1 MIRRT
6 SYVAAMTAVALALAP
21 ASYSHAQSAG
31 AQASRAA
38 KAAPALRPAAS
49 PEALGFD
56 AARLKRLD
64 EAMAQA
70 VAEGR
75 VAGMTTLL
83 ARHGQVVAFN
93 TYGVKDLATREPV
106 ARDTL
111 FRIYSMTKPVTG
123 VALMILFE
131 EGRWRLDDP
140 ITRYVPEFA
149 NLQVMTGQDAAGR
162 PILEPMKRP
171 PTMRDLVS
179 HTAGFG
185 YGLNPSSPL
194 DKMYQDRQ
202 VLQSDGLPQMIGKI
216 AELPLAFQ
224 PGERWQY
231 SIAVDIQ
238 GYVIERITGQ
248 TLGQFFDERIFR
260 PLKMADTGFQVP
272 ADKARRLS
280 AIYNTVPD
288 TTRIEPATRLF
299 GGDMPDYTRPPNLE
313 SGGAGLVSTT
323 MDYARFAQMLVN
335 KGELDGVRI
344 LSPASV
350 EMMGTNLLSDA
361 ILKSGGR
368 FDEAVGF
375 GVDVQ
380 VVDKPRYAGSLEGKG
395 TISWN
400 GAAGT
405 WFWADPTNDL
415 VFVGMV
421 QRLGGTGGDPL
432 GTAARTLT
440 YQALV
445 DPSK

>member
-1 MIRRT
+1 
-6 SYVAAMTAVALALAP
+6 
-21 ASYSHAQSAG
+21 
-31 AQASRAA
+31 
-38 KAAPALRPAAS
+38 
-49 PEALGFD
+49 
-56 AARLKRLD
+56 
-64 EAMAQA
+64 MAQA
-70 VAEGR
+70 VASGR

-83 ARHGQVVAFN
+83 ARHGQVVSFN
-93 TYGVKDLATREPV
+93 TYGVKDLTTRQPV
-106 ARDTL
+106 TPDTM

-140 ITRYVPEFA
+140 VTRYIPEFA

-162 PILEPMKRP
+162 PILEPAKRP
-171 PTMRDLVS
+171 PTMRELMI

-185 YGLNPSSPL
+185 YGLNPSTPL
-194 DKMYQDRQ
+194 DKMYQDKQ
-202 VLQSDGLPQMIGKI
+202 VLQSDGLPQMISRI

-238 GYVIERITGQ
+238 GYVIEKITGQ
-248 TLGQFFDERIFR
+248 TLGQFFEERIFR
-260 PLKMADTGFQVP
+260 PLRMNDTGFQVP
-272 ADKARRLS
+272 ASKASRLS
-280 AIYNTVPD
+280 SIYSTVPNTD
-288 TTRIEPATRLF
+288 RVEPATRLF
-299 GGDMPDYTRPPNLE
+299 GGAMPDYTRPPNLE

-323 MDYARFAQMLVN
+323 ADYARFAQMLLN

-350 EMMGTNLLSDA
+350 ELMGTNLLPDS

-375 GVDVQ
+375 GIDLQ
-380 VVDKPRYAGSLEGKG
+380 VVNQPRYAGSLEGAG

-405 WFWADPTNDL
+405 WFWADPTND
-415 VFVGMV
+415 VIFVGMV

-432 GTAARTLT
+432 GIAARTLT

-445 DPSK
+445 DPAK